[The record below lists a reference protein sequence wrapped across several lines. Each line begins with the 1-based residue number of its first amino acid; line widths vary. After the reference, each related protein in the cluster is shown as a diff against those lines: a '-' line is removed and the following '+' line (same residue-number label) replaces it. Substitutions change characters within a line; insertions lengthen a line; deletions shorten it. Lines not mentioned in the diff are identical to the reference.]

1 MRKEIKIKM
10 TGYTEHAVRA
20 VQNRVNE
27 ISVTIMELLEKK
39 EKALACLHDDI
50 TYCGEYSHCKK
61 CGASLIELFEIVNAE
76 RLALRK

>member
-1 MRKEIKIKM
+1 MSKEIKIKI
-10 TGYTEHAVRA
+10 TGYNEHAVRA

-27 ISVTIMELLEKK
+27 ISVTIMELLEK
-39 EKALACLHDDI
+39 EEAALACLHDDI
-50 TYCGEYSHCKK
+50 NYCDEASYCNS